1 METTF
6 NPYKIYWAILNPV
19 SGIARKEDVKLFS
32 KYPMNFGK
40 FRKIMIHA
48 PTKQDAIAKVE
59 AQRGRLKKEYTV
71 LLITDKQFG
80 MIKDCC
86 YSVATTKQLNEMFIV
101 S

>member
-1 METTF
+1 MKTTF

-19 SGIARKEDVKLFS
+19 SGIARREDRKLFF
-32 KYPMNFGK
+32 KYAAKGRA
-40 FRKIMIHA
+40 RKIMIHA

-86 YSVATTKQLNEMFIV
+86 YSVATNKQLNEIFTV